1 MHDNEYISNLT
12 IKRKLLLT
20 ILGIIF
26 FSTSSFIILSSLSF
40 NFDETGWLVLS
51 NTENKNIFGFFG
63 SYTSGF
69 LLKEFGLLTP
79 SSLALIFLMYSFKY
93 FQHKFISK
101 LWLKLIFIL
110 ALIFLSGLLSQPFHM
125 FLNSYFFEESKIF
138 AYKGFSYRT
147 YEFISDY
154 LKSEFNLSND
164 HIFIISNL
172 FIAIL
177 SGIKFSTF

>member
-12 IKRKLLLT
+12 FKRKFLLT

-26 FSTSSFIILSSLSF
+26 FSISLFIILSSVSF

-51 NTENKNIFGFFG
+51 NIENKNIFGIFG

-79 SSLALIFLMYSFKY
+79 FFLSLIFLMYSFKY
-93 FQHKFISK
+93 FKHKSISK
-101 LWLKLIFIL
+101 LWFKLILIL

-125 FLNSYFFEESKIF
+125 FLNSYFFEESKILN
-138 AYKGFSYRT
+138 
-147 YEFISDY
+147 I
-154 LKSEFNLSND
+154 
-164 HIFIISNL
+164 
-172 FIAIL
+172 
-177 SGIKFSTF
+177 